1 VRPNFRLLRQR
12 EQQQEKTMTEFTM
25 RAFAKSGSS
34 WDGDVHRAPVIG
46 LDSKREL
53 DRRLDQAL
61 EDTFP
66 ASDPVSIV
74 MSVRNG

>member
-1 VRPNFRLLRQR
+1 MSRFAMPTYAERAWTHRDR
-12 EQQQEKTMTEFTM
+12 AISSTED
-25 RAFAKSGSS
+25 SN
-34 WDGDVHRAPVIG
+34 
-46 LDSKREL
+46 SKRAL

-74 MSVRNG
+74 ISVGKV

>member
-1 VRPNFRLLRQR
+1 MSEV
-12 EQQQEKTMTEFTM
+12 KGG
-25 RAFAKSGSS
+25 GS
-34 WDGDVHRAPVIG
+34 WKYHDVHSAPIEASN
-46 LDSKREL
+46 SKREL

-74 MSVRNG
+74 ISVRNG

>member
-1 VRPNFRLLRQR
+1 
-12 EQQQEKTMTEFTM
+12 MSEFTT
-25 RAFAKSGSS
+25 
-34 WDGDVHRAPVIG
+34 PT
-46 LDSKREL
+46 LDREVQISTVSEQSNSKREL

-74 MSVRNG
+74 ISV

>member
-1 VRPNFRLLRQR
+1 MSEFA
-12 EQQQEKTMTEFTM
+12 MTT
-25 RAFAKSGSS
+25 FAKSDSS
-34 WDGDVHRAPVIG
+34 WKYREVQISTASTEESN
-46 LDSKREL
+46 SKREL

-66 ASDPVSIV
+66 ASDAVSIV

>member
-1 VRPNFRLLRQR
+1 MS
-12 EQQQEKTMTEFTM
+12 E
-25 RAFAKSGSS
+25 FAKTDNS
-34 WDGDVHRAPVIG
+34 WRHREVGVSTDRIN
-46 LDSKREL
+46 DSNSKLAL

-74 MSVRNG
+74 ISGKSG